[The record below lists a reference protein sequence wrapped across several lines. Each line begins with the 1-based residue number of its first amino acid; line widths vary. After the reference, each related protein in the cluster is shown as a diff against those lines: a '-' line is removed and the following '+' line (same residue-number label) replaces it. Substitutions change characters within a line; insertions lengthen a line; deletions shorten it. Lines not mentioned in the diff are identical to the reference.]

1 METNFDHKSP
11 SSWSHTMIT
20 QSRIRH
26 CMKKYWLT
34 QFGGGGLACHVLTVF
49 TMAKNQLQLAQI
61 IFHRK
66 EIVDVTMLLS
76 WLIP

>member
-1 METNFDHKSP
+1 M
-11 SSWSHTMIT
+11 
-20 QSRIRH
+20 
-26 CMKKYWLT
+26 
-34 QFGGGGLACHVLTVF
+34 LTVF

-76 WLIP
+76 WLIPQNGFWNDRFSARRMSHNKCQVGETVCEE